1 MRSHTSRSRAW
12 FLRIQDSNAA
22 SVRKVLIFRDSG
34 TTEAMFEDHP
44 WGIDPAESR
53 APFNRNRE
61 ALSRPE
67 RVRYRRNLPGQSC
80 DDLPPP
86 PPVAAV
92 SAMSEQPQ

>member
-34 TTEAMFEDHP
+34 TTEAMFEDRP
-44 WGIDPAESR
+44 LRIAPAESR
-53 APFNRNRE
+53 APFNKNRE
-61 ALSRPE
+61 GVSRPE

-80 DDLPPP
+80 DALPPP